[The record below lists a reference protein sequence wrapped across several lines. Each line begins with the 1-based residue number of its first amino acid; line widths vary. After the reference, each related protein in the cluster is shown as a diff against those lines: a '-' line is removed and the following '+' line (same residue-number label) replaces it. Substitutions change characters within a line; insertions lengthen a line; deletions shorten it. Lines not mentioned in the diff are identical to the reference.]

1 MGARHGRD
9 STHSRKRTRSSGR
22 RRMTKDDG
30 GSSRAGEQPE
40 AMQAVLAIIN
50 RECMNLYRACA
61 LLDCLRVAAMHHG
74 YEKEVE
80 AGDVAYVARGL
91 VSDVLN
97 ALDRVELQKAARE
110 RPPEPP

>member
-30 GSSRAGEQPE
+30 GSSRAGEPE
-40 AMQAVLAIIN
+40 AMHAVLAIIN
-50 RECMNLYRACA
+50 RECTNLYRACA
-61 LLDCLRVAAMHHG
+61 LLDCLRVAAMHPG

-80 AGDVAYVARGL
+80 TGDVAYVARGL

-97 ALDRVELQKAARE
+97 ALDRVELLKAARQ

>member
-30 GSSRAGEQPE
+30 GSSRAGDKPE

-61 LLDCLRVAAMHHG
+61 LLDCLRVAAMHDG

-80 AGDVAYVARGL
+80 TGDVAYVARGL

-97 ALDRVELQKAARE
+97 ALDRVELQKAARQ